1 MMVFMLSAQIWKT
14 MHKRRWEIEECFRI
28 MKSEFDARPVYL
40 QDSERIKAH
49 FMTCF
54 IALIVYR
61 YLEKK
66 LDEKYTCSQ
75 LIDCLRE
82 MNYLRFEG
90 KGYIPTYTKTK
101 LTDDLH
107 AAFGFDTATEI
118 IPIMKMKKI
127 CAQTK
132 KR

>member
-1 MMVFMLSAQIWKT
+1 
-14 MHKRRWEIEECFRI
+14 
-28 MKSEFDARPVYL
+28 MKSEFEARPVYL
-40 QDSERIKAH
+40 HNSERIKAH

-75 LIDCLRE
+75 LTDCLRE
-82 MNYLRFEG
+82 MNFLRFEG
-90 KGYIPTYTKTK
+90 KGYIPTYTKTE

-107 AAFGFDTATEI
+107 EAFGFNTATEI
-118 IPIMKMKKI
+118 VPIMKNI

-132 KR
+132 KK